1 MKGESMSNWYD
12 NELPMCEGNYIL
24 ERDYEDCPNCL
35 GTGVK
40 EFDNSSDDYV
50 GFCEYC
56 NGSQGS
62 VYWNFLIHPGSPE
75 WNKLHNR
82 NDKPLSFDPQALD
95 NRFKYKLRKE

>member
-1 MKGESMSNWYD
+1 MKGEYMSNWYD

-40 EFDNSSDDYV
+40 QSGNYNEKCN
-50 GFCEYC
+50 YC

-62 VYWNFLIHPGSPE
+62 AYWNMLIHPGSTE
-75 WNKLHNR
+75 WNQWHNR
-82 NDKPLSFDPQALD
+82 NDKPLPFNPEALD